1 MNLLEK
7 KIFWINKGRKKKK
20 WSVCELCVIYKVC
33 RDREKNSV
41 IEVDNEERLL
51 CYSYDYFCFVIFS
64 YYYFFIV

>member
-7 KIFWINKGRKKKK
+7 KFFGLIRGEKKRNEVFVNYVLFIKF
-20 WSVCELCVIYKVC
+20 VEIE
-33 RDREKNSV
+33 RGNSV

>member
-1 MNLLEK
+1 MNLLGKKFFGLIRGEK
-7 KIFWINKGRKKKK
+7 KRNEVFVNYVLFIKFVEIER
-20 WSVCELCVIYKVC
+20 
-33 RDREKNSV
+33 RNSV

>member
-7 KIFWINKGRKKKK
+7 KFFGLIRGEKKRNEVFVNYVLFIKF
-20 WSVCELCVIYKVC
+20 VEIE
-33 RDREKNSV
+33 RRNSV